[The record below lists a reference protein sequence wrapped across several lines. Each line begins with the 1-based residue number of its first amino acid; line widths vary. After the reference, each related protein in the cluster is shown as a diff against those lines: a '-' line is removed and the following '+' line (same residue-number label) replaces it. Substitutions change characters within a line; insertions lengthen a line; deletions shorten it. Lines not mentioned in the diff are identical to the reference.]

1 MISVAM
7 NNKNNYLSIVK
18 AIGIILMVVG
28 HSGCPYMLNRFIF
41 FFTCHYSFFVVV
53 ISLMHQGMVAR
64 Q

>member
-41 FFTCHYSFFVVV
+41 FFSYAIILF
-53 ISLMHQGMVAR
+53 L
-64 Q
+64 